1 MLFST
6 LITICNKILTYHC
19 FVGVSFY
26 RLHWNTTKY
35 WLQLYFPLLAGKVW
49 YFQSVRTSFCH
60 WYLNGYRWIT
70 MKWCKCFA
78 KNRTFVAFLAHLNPT
93 QVCKSL
99 PKFSTNQGP
108 ISAEQEKGEG
118 GGYNWKGQWD
128 SIKVS
133 SGESY
138 YIPDKKCFTS

>member
-1 MLFST
+1 M
-6 LITICNKILTYHC
+6 
-19 FVGVSFY
+19 
-26 RLHWNTTKY
+26 
-35 WLQLYFPLLAGKVW
+35 
-49 YFQSVRTSFCH
+49 RTSFCH

-99 PKFSTNQGP
+99 PKFSTNQEP

-128 SIKVS
+128 SIEVS

-138 YIPDKKCFTS
+138 YIPIRSVLLLKCTCIHTQQKTFQLKSEMKKFLKIFCNSFNNPRNHDL

>member
-1 MLFST
+1 
-6 LITICNKILTYHC
+6 
-19 FVGVSFY
+19 
-26 RLHWNTTKY
+26 
-35 WLQLYFPLLAGKVW
+35 
-49 YFQSVRTSFCH
+49 
-60 WYLNGYRWIT
+60 

-128 SIKVS
+128 SIEVS

-138 YIPDKKCFTS
+138 YIPDKNLFYFLNVHVYILGKKLFNKKVKWKSFSKCSVIHSIIQETMIYRVLWTR